1 LFIGNNLIELDVVD
15 STNNYA
21 ANLLVQTKLVSG
33 TAIMTHFQTGGRGQ
47 RGSDWVSEPGKN
59 LLFSIVLNGHF
70 INSENYFLLSK
81 SVAIG
86 INEAL
91 EELSGKTGFVK
102 WPNDIYIDQ
111 KKIGGILIE
120 NQWKGSL
127 LEVAI
132 VGIGINVNQ
141 VSFDDLQG
149 VTSLSLLGSKNYD
162 LRLVLTKV
170 FEKIEFYYNLLKRG
184 DVNQINQIYF
194 NHLMFSNEW
203 KTYNSNKG
211 KIEGKIIEV
220 KENGLLVLKLR
231 NKELMT
237 FEFKELQ
244 FIF

>member
-1 LFIGNNLIELDVVD
+1 MIELDVVD

-47 RGSDWVSEPGKN
+47 RGSDWISEPGKN

-81 SVAIG
+81 AVAVG

-91 EELSGKTGFVK
+91 EDVSGKTGFVK

-141 VSFDDLQG
+141 VNFDDLQG

-162 LRLVLTKV
+162 LKEVMAKV

-184 DVNQINQIYF
+184 DINQINHIYF

-203 KTYNSNKG
+203 KTYDSNNG
-211 KIEGKIIEV
+211 RIEGKIIEV

-237 FEFKELQ
+237 FEFKELS
-244 FIF
+244 FIL

>member
-1 LFIGNNLIELDVVD
+1 LIELDVVD

-170 FEKIEFYYNLLKRG
+170 FEKIEFYYNMLKR
-184 DVNQINQIYF
+184 
-194 NHLMFSNEW
+194 
-203 KTYNSNKG
+203 
-211 KIEGKIIEV
+211 
-220 KENGLLVLKLR
+220 
-231 NKELMT
+231 
-237 FEFKELQ
+237 
-244 FIF
+244 

>member
-1 LFIGNNLIELDVVD
+1 MFIGNNLIELDVVD

-47 RGSDWVSEPGKN
+47 RGSDWISEPGKN

-81 SVAIG
+81 AVAVG

-91 EELSGKTGFVK
+91 EDVSGKTGFVK

-141 VSFDDLQG
+141 VNFDDLQG

-162 LRLVLTKV
+162 LKEVMAKV

-184 DVNQINQIYF
+184 DINQINHIYF

-203 KTYNSNKG
+203 KTYDSNNG
-211 KIEGKIIEV
+211 RIEGKIIEV

-237 FEFKELQ
+237 FEFKELS
-244 FIF
+244 FIL

>member
-1 LFIGNNLIELDVVD
+1 MIELDVVD

-47 RGSDWVSEPGKN
+47 RGSDWISEPGKN

-81 SVAIG
+81 AVAVG

-91 EELSGKTGFVK
+91 EDVSGKTGFVK

-141 VSFDDLQG
+141 VNFDDLQG

-162 LRLVLTKV
+162 LKEVMAKV

-184 DVNQINQIYF
+184 DINQINHIYF

-203 KTYNSNKG
+203 KTYDSNNG
-211 KIEGKIIEV
+211 RIEGKIIEV
-220 KENGLLVLKLR
+220 KENSLLVLKLR

-237 FEFKELQ
+237 FEFKELS
-244 FIF
+244 FIL